1 MVKLNED
8 MIVAR
13 TRVSD
18 MNQVKKLNCWGAE
31 LSDVSVISRLRNVEV
46 LSLSVNSI
54 ATLADIQHCKNLQVT
69 QHMKHSKHSNFNYFE
84 SVNVKHQTF

>member
-1 MVKLNED
+1 
-8 MIVAR
+8 
-13 TRVSD
+13 

-69 QHMKHSKHSNFNYFE
+69 
-84 SVNVKHQTF
+84 